1 MRHVCLSHHP
11 FKDTHSRH
19 SLHTDQFLPEA
30 ELTKRQQ
37 GNHCDL
43 KRPAII
49 LPKIKI
55 ALFAHMDGE
64 LLVRARDAKN
74 NAEQHEFFA
83 AMSYLKKAKNTVSQQ
98 FTDEVTDQVD
108 NFKDL
113 NARFAVA
120 NIISRSE
127 RVYQSYLSPPM

>member
-1 MRHVCLSHHP
+1 M
-11 FKDTHSRH
+11 
-19 SLHTDQFLPEA
+19 
-30 ELTKRQQ
+30 
-37 GNHCDL
+37 
-43 KRPAII
+43 
-49 LPKIKI
+49 PKIKI

-83 AMSYLKKAKNTVSQQ
+83 AMSYLKKAENTVSQQ